1 MITTMKYN
9 NCIFSFLKKKRLPG
23 DWIEMYLSIDMY
35 TMSNG
40 ETAEN
45 ERLKKIDNLQI
56 KLDVRLRYPVRLAFW
71 MNETIISNMKN
82 VSNINK
88 YL

>member
-1 MITTMKYN
+1 
-9 NCIFSFLKKKRLPG
+9 
-23 DWIEMYLSIDMY
+23 MYRSIDMY

>member
-1 MITTMKYN
+1 
-9 NCIFSFLKKKRLPG
+9 
-23 DWIEMYLSIDMY
+23 MYLSIDMY

-56 KLDVRLRYPVRLAFW
+56 KLDV
-71 MNETIISNMKN
+71 
-82 VSNINK
+82 
-88 YL
+88 